1 MSNLYQEAIA
11 DARKLRE
18 MAEAKAKNKI
28 IDAVT
33 PKIQRIIE
41 AQLREGD
48 DDLVDLMDD
57 ELVSP
62 DSDIDGFDDFD
73 DEAEELEK
81 VVDEPIDMDVS
92 ADVDSDGF
100 SSIEIVDDGLE
111 DIEEE
116 SSDDASDKS
125 IHVNIT
131 VENRNRRLR
140 RAAIQLT
147 KALAEA
153 KTPRQVKMI
162 REKLNKV
169 RKALIITE
177 NGQNVRLANNLTVIL
192 KESRMRRRKNSWLF
206 EGEDFG
212 KDGADFEDV
221 EFDDAGF
228 EDEGENEIVDALET
242 LGVDVEMLKAELG
255 GEDDMAMGKDGDFMG
270 KDGADF
276 EDVEFDDVDFDDD
289 MELEGYMAEGDD
301 KEDDDE
307 VVEIDESMLR
317 SALRGSSRRRS
328 PRATRRARSLR
339 ESRRSTMG
347 RRRTNRRRI
356 FEGEAKAMAKHFGGG
371 KLGKEMFV
379 EVSEEA
385 LLNALAEELGNYGSA
400 FKTGNASK
408 GASAFGGGSVQA
420 SKALKEA
427 RRARRVA
434 KINEAKAARNASVA
448 RKQARVARAAK
459 AELKESNLFNTKLLY
474 VTKIMQEHTLNK
486 KQQRAI
492 VEAMDNAQTQ
502 REAKLLFTSLNESL
516 NKRKLTESRKARQT
530 LNESKSS
537 TGSSS
542 TLLRS
547 GQAPRTSVN
556 EVKLDRWAVLAGI
569 NK

>member
-1 MSNLYQEAIA
+1 MSNMYQEAIA

-18 MAEAKAKNKI
+18 LAEAKAKNKI

-33 PKIQRIIE
+33 PKIKRIIE
-41 AQLREGD
+41 AQLNEGD

-62 DSDIDGFDDFD
+62 DADIDMLD
-73 DEAEELEK
+73 DEMSGFEEPK
-81 VVDEPIDMDVS
+81 DEPMDMSTDS
-92 ADVDSDGF
+92 LDIDSDGF
-100 SSIEIVDDGLE
+100 SSLEIVDDEE
-111 DIEEE
+111 DEEE
-116 SSDDASDKS
+116 SSEEASQKS
-125 IHVNIT
+125 VHVNIT
-131 VENRNRRLR
+131 VEARNRKLR
-140 RAAIQLT
+140 NVAIQLAKQLSET
-147 KALAEA
+147 KDRR
-153 KTPRQVKMI
+153 KI
-162 REKLNKV
+162 RILQKQLNKV

-177 NGQNVRLANNLTVIL
+177 NGQNIRMANNLTVIL
-192 KESRMRRRKNSWLF
+192 KESGMRRRKNSWLF

-212 KDGADFEDV
+212 KDGADMEDV

-228 EDEGENEIVDALET
+228 EDEGDNEIVDALET

-255 GEDDMAMGKDGDFMG
+255 AEEDSVEMDMG

-276 EDVEFDDVDFDDD
+276 EDVEFDDAGFDDD
-289 MELEGYMAEGDD
+289 MELEGYMAEGDMQ
-301 KEDDDE
+301 EECNEDDE

-317 SALRGSSRRRS
+317 RALRGSKRSARRS
-328 PRATRRARSLR
+328 PRSTRSARSLR
-339 ESRRSTMG
+339 ESRARRARLA
-347 RRRTNRRRI
+347 RRRRLA
-356 FEGEAKAMAKHFGGG
+356 EGEAKSMAKHFGGG

-379 EVSEEA
+379 EVSEEQ

-408 GASAFGGGSVQA
+408 GASAFGGGSVKA

-427 RRARRVA
+427 RRARRKA
-434 KINEAKAARNASVA
+434 KMNEAKAVKAQ
-448 RKQARVARAAK
+448 KVARAAK

-492 VEAMDNAQTQ
+492 VEAMDNAKTQ
-502 REAKLLFTSLNESL
+502 REAKLLFTSLSESL
-516 NKRKLTESRKARQT
+516 NKKALKESTAAKRST
-530 LNESKSS
+530 LNESKSM

-542 TLLRS
+542 RSLRS
-547 GQAPRTSVN
+547 GQAPRTSEN
-556 EVKLDRWAVLAGI
+556 GVKLDRWAVLAGI

>member
-1 MSNLYQEAIA
+1 MYQEAIA

-18 MAEAKAKNKI
+18 LAEAKAKNKI

-33 PKIQRIIE
+33 PKIKRIIE
-41 AQLREGD
+41 SQLNEGD

-62 DSDIDGFDDFD
+62 DSDIDMLD
-73 DEAEELEK
+73 DELDAIEEPK
-81 VVDEPIDMDVS
+81 DEPMDLGLDSMDM
-92 ADVDSDGF
+92 DSDGF
-100 SSIEIVDDGLE
+100 SSLEIVDDEE
-111 DIEEE
+111 DNEEE
-116 SSDDASDKS
+116 SSEDGGKN
-125 IHVNIT
+125 INVNIT
-131 VENRNRRLR
+131 VETRNRKLR
-140 RAAIQLT
+140 NTAIKLVKQISET
-147 KALAEA
+147 KNPKKIQFLR
-153 KTPRQVKMI
+153 KQ
-162 REKLNKV
+162 LNKV

-177 NGQNVRLANNLTVIL
+177 NGQNVRMANNLTVIL

-212 KDGADFEDV
+212 KDGADMEDV

-242 LGVDVEMLKAELG
+242 LGVDVEMLKTEL
-255 GEDDMAMGKDGDFMG
+255 EVESTDDMSMDMG

-276 EDVEFDDVDFDDD
+276 EDAEFDDVDFDDD
-289 MELEGYMAEGDD
+289 MEEGYMAEG
-301 KEDDDE
+301 EDLDEGPGCNEDDE

-317 SALRGSSRRRS
+317 RALRGNKRSTRRSTRSTRSSRTLRES
-328 PRATRRARSLR
+328 KARRAR
-339 ESRRSTMG
+339 MA
-347 RRRTNRRRI
+347 RRRRLA
-356 FEGEAKAMAKHFGGG
+356 EGEAKSMAGHFGGG

-379 EVSEEA
+379 EVSEEQ

-408 GASAFGGGSVQA
+408 GASAFGGGSVKA

-427 RRARRVA
+427 RRSRRVA
-434 KINEAKAARNASVA
+434 KMNEAKA
-448 RKQARVARAAK
+448 RKAQRVARAAK

-474 VTKIMQEHTLNK
+474 VTKIMQGHTLNK

-502 REAKLLFTSLNESL
+502 REAKLLFTSLKESL
-516 NKRKLTESRKARQT
+516 NKKALKESKKSSST
-530 LNESKSS
+530 LNESKSM

-542 TLLRS
+542 RSLRS
-547 GQAPRTSVN
+547 GQAPRTNVN
-556 EVKLDRWAVLAGI
+556 GVKLDRWAVLAGI